1 MWRVPQHVGEGF
13 HRDYPWVSGG
23 IPHMLTISALTEKKI
38 IQDSPVVLQEGGRK
52 NLSPEIYLK
61 L

>member
-1 MWRVPQHVGEGF
+1 MESTNFGMSITTW
-13 HRDYPWVSGG
+13 YP
-23 IPHMLTISALTEKKI
+23 TYAYDISTNRKKI